1 MSNQKTHNNERE
13 RRINILTDI
22 GKKCREHRHS
32 LSLKMCDVS
41 EQTGYSIAQ
50 ISKFERGQS
59 DSAVLLSMYTELTRK
74 EAINSDE
81 YKENL

>member
-1 MSNQKTHNNERE
+1 MTSEKE
-13 RRINILTDI
+13 RRKKLLIKI
-22 GKKCREHRHS
+22 GSRCREYRHA
-32 LSLKMCDVS
+32 LNLKMLDVS

-50 ISKFERGQS
+50 ISKFERGQC